1 MFTFFQRPSIF
12 KHKKTRGLTLVW
24 LFLMGDVFSPR
35 DDVFILV
42 EDALDIVLVAD
53 DDQGCQSEDNKSEN
67 KVIAWENPASQWEEE
82 NSDTSQNSNRYT

>member
-1 MFTFFQRPSIF
+1 
-12 KHKKTRGLTLVW
+12 
-24 LFLMGDVFSPR
+24 MGDVFSPR